1 MWWSLSLSKAS
12 INPLE
17 SILFVFSTP
26 SLQTYQKT
34 PFSVAP
40 CLRTAVISCHRLRPG
55 PGQRPLQRLGHSM
68 AFTLPSCQLRLC
80 NGGQR
85 IIVNIVNTLSWA
97 MLELLE
103 SPGDRFCDK
112 LKNEENCDDDS
123 QAGSPLAIIEDTAPS
138 NNTHFFEGVEKNLE
152 VWFTNS
158 NGDTEHSD
166 LRLIPR
172 YH

>member
-1 MWWSLSLSKAS
+1 
-12 INPLE
+12 
-17 SILFVFSTP
+17 
-26 SLQTYQKT
+26 
-34 PFSVAP
+34 
-40 CLRTAVISCHRLRPG
+40 
-55 PGQRPLQRLGHSM
+55 
-68 AFTLPSCQLRLC
+68 
-80 NGGQR
+80 
-85 IIVNIVNTLSWA
+85 

-112 LKNEENCDDDS
+112 LKNEESYDE
-123 QAGSPLAIIEDTAPS
+123 AGGSLAIIEDTAPS

>member
-1 MWWSLSLSKAS
+1 
-12 INPLE
+12 
-17 SILFVFSTP
+17 
-26 SLQTYQKT
+26 
-34 PFSVAP
+34 
-40 CLRTAVISCHRLRPG
+40 
-55 PGQRPLQRLGHSM
+55 
-68 AFTLPSCQLRLC
+68 
-80 NGGQR
+80 
-85 IIVNIVNTLSWA
+85 

-152 VWFTNS
+152 VWFTSS
-158 NGDTEHSD
+158 NGDTDQSD

-172 YH
+172 YQLLFKGKGHLTLAYCFCWCFPKSWQPSYCQPLTQLETDKFSSRFLFMTIYYNNSFPRSDKL

>member
-1 MWWSLSLSKAS
+1 
-12 INPLE
+12 
-17 SILFVFSTP
+17 
-26 SLQTYQKT
+26 
-34 PFSVAP
+34 
-40 CLRTAVISCHRLRPG
+40 
-55 PGQRPLQRLGHSM
+55 
-68 AFTLPSCQLRLC
+68 
-80 NGGQR
+80 
-85 IIVNIVNTLSWA
+85 

-112 LKNEENCDDDS
+112 LKNEEKCDED
-123 QAGSPLAIIEDTAPS
+123 GGPLAIIEATAPS